1 MNEPAPC
8 PAPGKNGRP
17 GRKRLLIAGG
27 VSLGVI
33 LLIGIVGA
41 ALLLAPWQEIPAI
54 YPQKEDFQLQNRL
67 LRRFFKEFSDRKNLP
82 ERSILKLTPEEVNS
96 LFRIAANFQGRDLP
110 YPVRYYRPAF
120 SGKGVFSLTIP
131 MRTWMGPVYT
141 KAAFSITKGPEG
153 LRITP
158 VSLKVGRIPLP
169 GSGSDGITAGILE
182 SQIAEVRQDPNYE
195 LFDQAVESI
204 SFDGRHLVVIYR
216 PRKLL
221 GLIFL

>member
-131 MRTWMGPVYT
+131 MRTWMGTVYT

>member
-27 VSLGVI
+27 VSLGFF

-131 MRTWMGPVYT
+131 MRTWMGTVYT

-158 VSLKVGRIPLP
+158 VFLKVGRIPLP

-182 SQIAEVRQDPNYE
+182 SQIAEVRHDPNYE

>member
-17 GRKRLLIAGG
+17 GRKRLLIASG
-27 VSLGVI
+27 VSLGFF

-131 MRTWMGPVYT
+131 MRTWMGTVYT

-158 VSLKVGRIPLP
+158 VFLKVGRIPLP

-182 SQIAEVRQDPNYE
+182 SQIAEVRHDPNYE

>member
-27 VSLGVI
+27 FSLGVI
-33 LLIGIVGA
+33 LLIGIIGA
-41 ALLLAPWQEIPAI
+41 ALLLAPWQDIPAI
-54 YPQKEDFQLQNRL
+54 YPQREDFQLQNRL

-131 MRTWMGPVYT
+131 MRTWMGTVYT

-158 VSLKVGRIPLP
+158 VFLKVGRIPLP

-204 SFDGRHLVVIYR
+204 SFDGSHLVVIYR

-221 GLIFL
+221 GLIFP

>member
-131 MRTWMGPVYT
+131 MRTWMGTVYT

-169 GSGSDGITAGILE
+169 GSGSDEITAGILE